1 MQDNYFFGEVKHD
14 AAIHMQVAKRIES
27 EQIYHLYL
35 LTNGQWAIY
44 ENRTCIALYDNMAE
58 AYIFYENLETGF
70 WPSEIE
76 DALIYVLAKLAE
88 VNH

>member
-1 MQDNYFFGEVKHD
+1 
-14 AAIHMQVAKRIES
+14 
-27 EQIYHLYL
+27 
-35 LTNGQWAIY
+35 
-44 ENRTCIALYDNMAE
+44 MAE
-58 AYIFYENLETGF
+58 AYIFYENLEAGF